1 MDYLDRLTIASAQL
15 SGAQLAV
22 LAFAGALSL
31 VVLAKLTYLAFF
43 HPLAKYPGPFL
54 AKFTDAYGA
63 YHGWKGDIHL
73 DMWRAHQKY
82 GDYVRYGPNKL
93 MVNTAEGLRDIY
105 NVGAGSKFMKATAY
119 APMVHRAPNT
129 LTIRGGKDHA
139 RRRRIMAQGV
149 SEKAQRGYERRI
161 MSHIDKLCKVAYS
174 SETGSEPMDMSK
186 WCNYLSFD
194 IMADVVF
201 GAKYNLL
208 ENERFRYVTEV
219 IDKSNV
225 RMSALIQFPDFAA
238 LKIDKYIFREA
249 IVARNRFVKFIMRV
263 VKDRVEKGKTVSID
277 IDSPTSADA
286 DVFANLAAAKD
297 PETGGSFRPD
307 EIAAES
313 ATLIVA
319 GSDTSSTAMCSVL
332 FYLADNPDAYHRAAH
347 EVRSKFASARDI
359 AIGGPLA
366 SCTYLRACIDESL
379 RISPPVGSSLWRE
392 VTADGGVSV
401 DSLHVPKGC
410 DVGVP
415 IYSIHHDPK
424 YFTAPF
430 EYKPERWL
438 VDDGTGSIERGRSVF
453 NPFSVGMRGC
463 LGKGLANTEL
473 MLATATLLYRGDFKL
488 ASGKLGDIG
497 RGSQGG
503 VFGRHRTHEYQL
515 YDHVTCQKH
524 GPFLQFSP
532 RDTS

>member
-1 MDYLDRLTIASAQL
+1 MDYLDRLTIALAHL
-15 SGAQLAV
+15 SRAQLAV
-22 LAFAGALSL
+22 LAFAGALTL
-31 VVLAKLTYLAFF
+31 IVLAKLTYLAFF
-43 HPLAKYPGPFL
+43 HPLARYPGPFL

-73 DMWRAHQKY
+73 DMWRAHQTY

-93 MVNTAEGLRDIY
+93 MINTAEGLRDIY
-105 NVGAGSKFMKATAY
+105 HVGAGSKFMKATAY
-119 APMVHRAPNT
+119 TPMVHRAPNT

-149 SEKAQRGYERRI
+149 SEKAQRGYEHRI

-174 SETGSEPMDMSK
+174 SDTGSEPMDMSE

-208 ENERFRYVTEV
+208 ENERFRYVPEA

-225 RMSALIQFPDFAA
+225 RMSALIQWPDFAA
-238 LKIDKYIFREA
+238 LKIDKYLFRRA
-249 IVARNRFVKFIMRV
+249 IAARNRLVN
-263 VKDRVEKGKTVSID
+263 
-277 IDSPTSADA
+277 ADA
-286 DVFANLAAAKD
+286 DVFANLAAATD
-297 PETGGSFRPD
+297 PETGSGFRPA
-307 EIAAES
+307 ELVAES

-319 GSDTSSTAMCSVL
+319 GSDTSSTAMCTAL
-332 FYLADNPDAYHRAAH
+332 FYLADNQDAYARAAH
-347 EVRSKFASARDI
+347 EVRSTFATHRDI
-359 AIGGPLA
+359 AIGPQLA
-366 SCTYLRACIDESL
+366 SCTFLRACIDEAL

-401 DSLHVPKGC
+401 DGLHIPKGC

-415 IYSIHHDPK
+415 IYSIHHSPA
-424 YFTAPF
+424 YFAEPF
-430 EYKPERWL
+430 AYRPERWL

-473 MLATATLLYRGDFKL
+473 MLTVATLLYRGDFRL
-488 ASGKLGDIG
+488 ASGPLGKVG
-497 RGSQGG
+497 RGNSQGG
-503 VFGRHRTHEYQL
+503 VLGRHRPHEYQL

-532 RDTS
+532 RGVVS

>member
-1 MDYLDRLTIASAQL
+1 MDYLNRLNIASTQQSQVQL
-15 SGAQLAV
+15 VL
-22 LAFAGALSL
+22 LAFAGALGL
-31 VVLAKLTYLAFF
+31 IVIFKLTYLAFF

-54 AKFTDAYGA
+54 AKFTDAYGF

-73 DMWRAHQKY
+73 DMWRSHQKY

-93 MVNTAEGLRDIY
+93 MINTVEGLRDIY
-105 NVGAGSKFMKATAY
+105 NVGAGSKFMKASAY

-149 SEKAQRGYERRI
+149 SEKAQRGYEHRI

-174 SETGSEPMDMSK
+174 GDTWSEPMDMSK

-194 IMADVVF
+194 IMADVIF

-238 LKIDKYIFREA
+238 LK
-249 IVARNRFVKFIMRV
+249 FIMRV

-277 IDSPTSADA
+277 INSPTSEDA

-297 PETGGSFRPD
+297 PETGDSFRPD

-332 FYLADNPDAYHRAAH
+332 FYLADNQDAFNRAAH
-347 EVRSKFASARDI
+347 EVRSKFSSHHDI
-359 AIGGPLA
+359 SIGGQLA

-392 VTADGGVSV
+392 VTADGVSI

-424 YFTAPF
+424 YFKEPF
-430 EYKPERWL
+430 EYRPERWL

-488 ASGKLGDIG
+488 ASGKLGHVG
-497 RGSQGG
+497 RGSKGG

-524 GPFLQFSP
+524 GPFLQFLP
-532 RDTS
+532 RGAS

>member
-1 MDYLDRLTIASAQL
+1 
-15 SGAQLAV
+15 
-22 LAFAGALSL
+22 
-31 VVLAKLTYLAFF
+31 
-43 HPLAKYPGPFL
+43 
-54 AKFTDAYGA
+54 
-63 YHGWKGDIHL
+63 
-73 DMWRAHQKY
+73 
-82 GDYVRYGPNKL
+82 
-93 MVNTAEGLRDIY
+93 
-105 NVGAGSKFMKATAY
+105 
-119 APMVHRAPNT
+119 
-129 LTIRGGKDHA
+129 
-139 RRRRIMAQGV
+139 
-149 SEKAQRGYERRI
+149 
-161 MSHIDKLCKVAYS
+161 
-174 SETGSEPMDMSK
+174 
-186 WCNYLSFD
+186 
-194 IMADVVF
+194 MADVVF

-208 ENERFRYVTEV
+208 EDERFRYVTEV

-263 VKDRVEKGKTVSID
+263 VRDRVEKGKSVTID
-277 IDSPTSADA
+277 IDSPASTDA

-297 PETGGSFRPD
+297 PETGDSFRPD

-332 FYLADNPDAYHRAAH
+332 FYLADNPDAYQRAAH
-347 EVRSKFASARDI
+347 EVRSKFTSCHDI
-359 AIGGPLA
+359 AIGATLA

-379 RISPPVGSSLWRE
+379 RISPPVGSALWRE
-392 VTADGGVSV
+392 VHADGGARV
-401 DSLHVPKGC
+401 DSLHIPKGC

-415 IYSIHHDPK
+415 IYSIHHHPK
-424 YFTAPF
+424 YFAAPF
-430 EYKPERWL
+430 EYRPERWL

-473 MLATATLLYRGDFKL
+473 MLATATLLYRGDFRL
-488 ASGKLGDIG
+488 ASGSLGNVG
-497 RGSQGG
+497 RGSQGA
-503 VFGRHRTHEYQL
+503 VFGRHRSHEYQL

-532 RDTS
+532 RGAS